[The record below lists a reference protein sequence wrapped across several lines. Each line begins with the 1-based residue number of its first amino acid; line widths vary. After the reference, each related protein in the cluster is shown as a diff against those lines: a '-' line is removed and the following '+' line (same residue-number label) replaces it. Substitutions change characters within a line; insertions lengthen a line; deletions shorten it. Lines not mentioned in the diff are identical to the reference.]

1 MRLFQLSCLIFSVF
15 GQELGPYPGI
25 DTLTPTANVQLRLNQ
40 GRVNGYQYRIESLGY
55 DFEIY
60 RGIPYAQYGGRWTYA
75 TPLSRFDSNTID
87 AFTYAPMC
95 AQLGDPTAG
104 IGMTEDCLTLDIYRP
119 VGADKGEILFW
130 IHGGGFAFGDS
141 YTYSGRG
148 FDWLIPGMTWWG
160 RYRVNRSL
168 KTCNR
173 HRTGCS
179 LREYRCNNSIQTW
192 HHGVHE

>member
-1 MRLFQLSCLIFSVF
+1 MRLFKLSCLIFSVF

-40 GRVNGYQYRIESLGY
+40 GRINGYQYRIDSLGY

-75 TPLSRFDSNTID
+75 TPLSRFDSNSID
-87 AFTYAPMC
+87 AHTYAPMC
-95 AQLGDPTAG
+95 AQLGDPTTG

-130 IHGGGFAFGDS
+130 IYGGGFAFGDS
-141 YTYSGRG
+141 YTYSGG
-148 FDWLIPGMTWWG
+148 FLIG
-160 RYRVNRSL
+160 
-168 KTCNR
+168 
-173 HRTGCS
+173 
-179 LREYRCNNSIQTW
+179 
-192 HHGVHE
+192 